1 MKKTLLFLIALL
13 MAGMASAQNP
23 ATQTRDSLV
32 YRPAATV
39 DSTLTG
45 KSIFNLMPS
54 KAKGAKADVKVN
66 QSQAIIDGVR
76 KHVAS
81 NPSRTMSGYRVRIY
95 FDNSQNSRGAS
106 EAALNRFVA
115 LHHGIPA
122 YRSYQNPFFKVT
134 VGDFRTKSEAMELLQ
149 KIKNE
154 FPTAFVL
161 KENIN
166 YPPADRQRTYIVDT
180 VRVTRP
186 VAR

>member
-1 MKKTLLFLIALL
+1 MKKALLISIALL
-13 MAGMASAQNP
+13 VAGIVSAQNP
-23 ATQTRDSLV
+23 VRQTKDSLV

-39 DSTLTG
+39 DSTLAG

-54 KAKGAKADVKVN
+54 KAKGAKADVKIN
-66 QSQAIIDGVR
+66 QSQAIIDGMR
-76 KHVAS
+76 KHIAA

-95 FDNSQNSRGAS
+95 FDNSQNARGAS

-161 KENIN
+161 KETIN
-166 YPPADRQRTYIVDT
+166 YPPADRQRTYVVDT
-180 VRVTRP
+180 VRVVPPTR
-186 VAR
+186 

>member
-1 MKKTLLFLIALL
+1 MKKTVLLLIALL
-13 MAGMASAQNP
+13 IAGIASAQN
-23 ATQTRDSLV
+23 TTTVKDSLV
-32 YRPAATV
+32 YRQTATL

-45 KSIFNLMPS
+45 KSIFNLMPT
-54 KAKGAKADVKVN
+54 KAKGGRADVKIN
-66 QSQAIIDGVR
+66 QSQAIIDGLR
-76 KHVAS
+76 KHIAD

-115 LHHGIPA
+115 LNHGIPA

-149 KIKNE
+149 RIKNE
-154 FPTAFVL
+154 FPAAFVV

-166 YPPADRQRTYIVDT
+166 YPAADRLHTFGVDT
-180 VRVTRP
+180 VKVRR
-186 VAR
+186 